1 MKELRCRFKGLV
13 DGYEANFKNQS
24 VLVSISIGQ
33 DSKNTARFSALLKL
47 IFEHFENCTI
57 TLHDTLQRYTMA
69 IQTGHD
75 ASHCYQDA
83 KNLGDEW
90 LAAHE
95 KICKDYEGHIKIVRW
110 DEWLNH
116 PSFEESKQMIMD
128 DMQKDS
134 AYKQYFT
141 ESIDTYLNRYEN
153 RLEPSSVFNR
163 KKSESLC
170 LEYLIEECAAL
181 CLWPTTGCHFEIYD
195 GAHNIAMKESLKQF
209 VHQKQNYPF
218 EMLSI
223 LFNYRPNLKP
233 QALLKHFKHSKTQ
246 IESYA

>member
-128 DMQKDS
+128 DMQK
-134 AYKQYFT
+134 
-141 ESIDTYLNRYEN
+141 
-153 RLEPSSVFNR
+153 
-163 KKSESLC
+163 
-170 LEYLIEECAAL
+170 LEY
-181 CLWPTTGCHFEIYD
+181 T
-195 GAHNIAMKESLKQF
+195 
-209 VHQKQNYPF
+209 
-218 EMLSI
+218 
-223 LFNYRPNLKP
+223 
-233 QALLKHFKHSKTQ
+233 
-246 IESYA
+246 